1 MENAI
6 MKNRPIEPFREVIAY
21 EALWGSRGASFK
33 SLSVYYDDRMV
44 QCLKLYCEQQPCDFQ
59 ELITIGADMVASH
72 STSNRYSVAEIEA
85 NLHLDESLSQNLQP
99 NIALVDEVLTTGA
112 HYKAAERLI
121 KRYFRNKRVCGIFV
135 ARRALQQTDK

>member
-1 MENAI
+1 MSSSHGI
-6 MKNRPIEPFREVIAY
+6 LR
-21 EALWGSRGASFK
+21 S
-33 SLSVYYDDRMV
+33 
-44 QCLKLYCEQQPCDFQ
+44 
-59 ELITIGADMVASH
+59 ELTGADMVASH

-85 NLHLDESLSQNLQP
+85 NLHLDESLSRNLQP
-99 NIALVDEVLTTGA
+99 NIALVDDVLTTGP